1 SYFQSYKVYFVA
13 IYLIFLGFP
22 VGDLLLMACSASA
35 LQSISIQ
42 GIVTS
47 GSLIAIIWGYVATK
61 LYVYPETF
69 SPKRLISRPF
79 RPIFLTYALYLLPT
93 IFDLIDGWV
102 DPLAIT
108 STSIQATY
116 PFDNITL
123 PSSTVSVLLV
133 GMGLGVVAVF
143 TSYPLA
149 VLSRRRAL
157 VKDREVR
164 RALRL
169 IASSFGLIRR
179 ASAIGF
185 GLLACGKHV
194 LGSANFPSVR
204 RIILAL

>member
-1 SYFQSYKVYFVA
+1 MRPAAENAGIGCAQRPETTLPYIDATLDSAAIIADALMILFLSRNSLSYFQSYKDYFVA

-22 VGDLLLMACSASA
+22 VGDLLLMASSSSA
-35 LQSISIQ
+35 LQRISIQ

-79 RPIFLTYALYLLPT
+79 RPIFLAYALYLLPM
-93 IFDLIDGWV
+93 IFALIDGWV

-123 PSSTVSVLLV
+123 PSRSEEHTSELQSQSNLVCRLL
-133 GMGLGVVAVF
+133 LEKKKL
-143 TSYPLA
+143 TL
-149 VLSRRRAL
+149 
-157 VKDREVR
+157 
-164 RALRL
+164 
-169 IASSFGLIRR
+169 
-179 ASAIGF
+179 
-185 GLLACGKHV
+185 
-194 LGSANFPSVR
+194 
-204 RIILAL
+204 